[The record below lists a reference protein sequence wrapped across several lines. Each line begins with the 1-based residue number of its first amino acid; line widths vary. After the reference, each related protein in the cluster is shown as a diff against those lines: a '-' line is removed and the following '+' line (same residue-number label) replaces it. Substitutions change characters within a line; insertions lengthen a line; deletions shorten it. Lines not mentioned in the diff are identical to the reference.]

1 MNFSPQQFVITGML
15 FRHLTSRSTLRVLA
29 VVAIA
34 VLLPAALQAQSP
46 ITGKWQ
52 GTTRNGMDVLL
63 DLKAS
68 DSALTGTVTRNGQT
82 SSITQ
87 GKVSGNTFTFNTVL
101 GEQEEALTGELD
113 GKQLKVWL
121 DRQGREGTVLFTR
134 SKD

>member
-1 MNFSPQQFVITGML
+1 MTAML
-15 FRHLTSRSTLRVLA
+15 FLHLTSRSTLRVLA
-29 VVAIA
+29 VVAVA
-34 VLLPAALQAQSP
+34 VLLPAALHAQSP

-52 GTTRNGMDVLL
+52 GTTRNGMDVVL
-63 DLKAS
+63 DLKVS
-68 DSALTGTVTRNGQT
+68 DSAMTGTVTRNGQT

-87 GKVSGNTFTFNTVL
+87 GKVSGSAFTFNTVL
-101 GEQEEALTGELD
+101 GEQQEALTGELD